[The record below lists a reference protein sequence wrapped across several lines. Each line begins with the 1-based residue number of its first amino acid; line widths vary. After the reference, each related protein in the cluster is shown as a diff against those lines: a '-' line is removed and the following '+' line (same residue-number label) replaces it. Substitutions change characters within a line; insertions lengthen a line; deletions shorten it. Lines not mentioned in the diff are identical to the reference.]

1 MIMVDDRAPEHHFE
15 NIKDLLA
22 KPGIIKIMKIR
33 KTATLKHVNFF
44 SKNRRYGVHVS
55 FSKLTAFK

>member
-1 MIMVDDRAPEHHFE
+1 MVDDRAPEHHFE

-33 KTATLKHVNFF
+33 KTATLKHVKFF

-55 FSKLTAFK
+55 FSK